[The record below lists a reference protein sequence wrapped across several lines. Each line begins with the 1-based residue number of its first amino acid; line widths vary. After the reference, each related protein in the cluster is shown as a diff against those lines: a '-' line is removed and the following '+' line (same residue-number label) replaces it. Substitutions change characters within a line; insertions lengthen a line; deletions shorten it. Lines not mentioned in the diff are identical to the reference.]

1 MSSALDISKK
11 EQKSTIVNEPLAV
24 NKKNKKF
31 SVISAFENFGV
42 VLVVLFLFLPIF
54 WIVLTAFKPEQEVY
68 TTSIFF
74 QATLDNFK
82 TVFSSSFNLG
92 KYYSNSILVVFITL
106 LITMPVSILASYSLS
121 RFKIPGKQLIMFLIL
136 ATQFIPLIVNVIP
149 YFVMFRN
156 WGLLDTTLALII
168 VNLGHTIPYAI
179 WLIKGFIDRIPQDM
193 EEAATIDGANR
204 LQVIWHVLLP
214 LAKPG
219 IITATVFCFVI
230 TWNEFMFALIL
241 TNQNAVTLPVALS
254 FFTGEKGVLW
264 NQMAAAGIIFVLPT
278 IIFMLIVRKQ
288 FILGM
293 TSGGVK

>member
-1 MSSALDISKK
+1 MRETL
-11 EQKSTIVNEPLAV
+11 LV
-24 NKKNKKF
+24 NKKSKKF
-31 SVISAFENFGV
+31 SFASILESIGVI
-42 VLVVLFLFLPIF
+42 LVIIFLFLPIF
-54 WIVLTAFKPEQEVY
+54 WIGLTAFKPEQEVY
-68 TTSIFF
+68 TTSVFF
-74 QATLDNFK
+74 QATLDNFR
-82 TVFSSSFNLG
+82 TVFSSTFNLG
-92 KYYSNSILVVFITL
+92 KYYYNSIVVAVVTL

-121 RFKIPGKQLIMFLIL
+121 RFKIPGKQVIMFTIL

-149 YFVMFRN
+149 YFIMFRN
-156 WGLLDTTLALII
+156 WGLLDTTIVLII

-179 WLIKGFIDRIPQDM
+179 WLIKGFIDRIPRDM

-204 LQVIWHVLLP
+204 FQVIWHVLLP

-241 TNQNAVTLPVALS
+241 TNQNAVTLPIALS
-254 FFTGEKGVLW
+254 FFNGEKGVLW